1 MRNHDICNE
10 ILMISLGRFG
20 PPKGPRHK
28 PLTPPRDPKRALL
41 GPRAPAPPLLTRTKF
56 RVFCGSRAGSVLGR
70 FWVLSKGRN
79 RTLTTVKHMFLRV
92 VLEPQFSPPRAE
104 NMIFGGP
111 SWPPKLTFSDPKRDP
126 RPPKRHAKLDL
137 SPFAKLKKQ

>member
-1 MRNHDICNE
+1 MRHPYICIE
-10 ILMISLGRFG
+10 ILMISRGRFG

-28 PLTPPRDPKRALL
+28 PLTPPRGAKRGLL

-56 RVFCGSRAGSVLGR
+56 RVFFGCRAGSVFGR

-79 RTLTTVKHMFLRV
+79 RTLTIVKRMFLLV
-92 VLEPQFSPPRAE
+92 VLEPQFSPPRTE
-104 NMIFGGP
+104 NRIFGGP

-126 RPPKRHAKLDL
+126 RPPKRHAQLDL